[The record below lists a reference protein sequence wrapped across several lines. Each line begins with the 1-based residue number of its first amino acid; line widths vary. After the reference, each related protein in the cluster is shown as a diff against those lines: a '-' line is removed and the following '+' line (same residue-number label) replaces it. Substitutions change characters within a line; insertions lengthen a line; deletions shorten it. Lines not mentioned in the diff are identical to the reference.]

1 MHRIKEGLRRLIL
14 AKRLTATTDIQA
26 LIEKR
31 HKDANLKMFNSSK
44 NSVKHKP
51 TRQTSPGGTR
61 PSQSPRDTPHSSMTN
76 EKTGSNS
83 EDSVMGA
90 TTRQRAF
97 VTASPNVN
105 FSSVELR
112 LYRRVKASRPNE
124 LVVISYGSFF
134 LTPDCTTAHD
144 CFNRVCQQI
153 STDCSFMIFQ
163 LPEDMSL
170 KGSMQLQRGSGDA
183 QTNFQVLLDIF
194 SEAKKFPG
202 EPQYRSVEVEVGL
215 DMLLEA

>member
-51 TRQTSPGGTR
+51 TRQTSPGGTG

-83 EDSVMGA
+83 EDFVMGA

-124 LVVISYGSFF
+124 LVVISYGSIF
-134 LTPDCTTAHD
+134 LTPDCTAEGVRAAGSLVAMNPLGSRCGLETQMYTYLCHAMIKSLSANS
-144 CFNRVCQQI
+144 FNRN
-153 STDCSFMIFQ
+153 S
-163 LPEDMSL
+163 
-170 KGSMQLQRGSGDA
+170 
-183 QTNFQVLLDIF
+183 
-194 SEAKKFPG
+194 
-202 EPQYRSVEVEVGL
+202 
-215 DMLLEA
+215 